1 MSHPINA
8 LFEELIRDGGSD
20 LHLLEGQP
28 PKIRRHGE
36 IRPIRELPLE
46 HAEMV
51 SLLQPI
57 AKPAAWQKYINHG
70 DLDFAYEMGVDA
82 RFRCNYYKQLH
93 GYAAVFRIIPTK
105 IKTIAELGVPEVIQ
119 SFGDLKSGLVLVT
132 GPTGSGKSTT
142 LAAVIDY
149 INSNYAKHIVT
160 IEEPIEFVHPNRHS
174 VLTQREVPSE
184 TPSFSAGLKAALRE
198 DADVILVGEMR
209 DLETISLALTAAE
222 TGLLVFGTLHT
233 NSARKTV
240 DRIIDAFPSD
250 QQSQIR
256 TMLSNSLR
264 AVCAQLL
271 FKRKDGKGRLALN
284 EILVATPAVGAI
296 IREGATV
303 KFNDVIKTGSMDG
316 MQLMDDA
323 IFNAMQQG
331 LISGEEA
338 YMKGLEKQRFEMYRD
353 DKGE

>member
-1 MSHPINA
+1 MNRIDA
-8 LFEELIRDGGSD
+8 LFQQLIQEGGSD

-36 IRPIRELPLE
+36 IKSVREEVLD

-51 SLLQPI
+51 ALLEPL
-57 AKPAAWQKYINHG
+57 ASPHAWKKYLECG
-70 DLDFAYEMGVDA
+70 DLDFAYEMSEEA

-93 GYAAVFRIIPTK
+93 GLGAIFRIIPTR
-105 IKTIAELGVPEVIQ
+105 IKSIAELGVPDVIQ

-149 INSNYAKHIVT
+149 VNATYSKHIIT
-160 IEEPIEFVHPNRHS
+160 IEEPIEFVHPNKKS
-174 VLTQREVPSE
+174 IVTQREVPNE
-184 TPSFSAGLKAALRE
+184 TPSFSVGLKAALRE
-198 DADVILVGEMR
+198 DADLVLVGEMR

-233 NSARKTV
+233 NNARKTI

-250 QQSQIR
+250 QQEQIR
-256 TMLSNSLR
+256 TMLANSLR
-264 AVCAQLL
+264 GVVAQLL
-271 FKRKDGKGRLALN
+271 FKRKDGQGRLALN

-303 KFNDVIKTGSMDG
+303 KLTDVLKTGRSEG

-331 LISGEEA
+331 LISGDEA
-338 YMKGLEKQRFEMYRD
+338 YMKSIEKTRFDQYR
-353 DKGE
+353 GQH